1 MRKSIDHYVSIVDD
15 LDAARDA
22 YLRLGFNVRPPA
34 LHVKLG
40 SSNCVV
46 IFPDTYLELI
56 HIGDAPAWLADAY
69 LPRLEAGPGLCHVSL
84 TAHRLN
90 EEHERMAALGY
101 AADPP
106 ASASRKVIMPDGRE
120 DQTDS
125 NFMYNW
131 KPERRYVSL
140 FFSEHLKPETIFI
153 TGHAHHPNG
162 VFDTKRIVAVSEEPA
177 ADRPYYEDSYGHP
190 AEQANNDGFVMP
202 GGRGDAVEV
211 LTPEAAQRRYAPLLD
226 DLDLAGLGGFPV
238 ALHLS
243 VHDIAATRAY
253 LADAGVEFTEL
264 ASGLAISRSDGVGN
278 IIVFEPEG

>member
-15 LDAARDA
+15 LDAAREA
-22 YLRLGFNVRPPA
+22 YHRLGFNVRPPA

-56 HIGDAPAWLADAY
+56 HIGDAPPWLADAY
-69 LPRLEAGPGLCHVSL
+69 LPRLQAGPGLCHVSL

-90 EEHERMAALGY
+90 EEHERLAALGY
-101 AADPP
+101 AADTP

-153 TGHAHHPNG
+153 SGHTTHPNG
-162 VFDTKRIVAVSEEPA
+162 AVDTKRIVAVSEEPT
-177 ADRPYYEDSYGHP
+177 ADRPYYQDSYGYP
-190 AEQANNDGFVMP
+190 AAQSNSDGFVML

-226 DLDLAGLGGFPV
+226 GLELAGLGGFPV

-253 LADAGVEFTEL
+253 LADVGVAFTEF
-264 ASGLAISRSDGVGN
+264 ASGLATARTDGVGN
-278 IIVFEPEG
+278 IIVFEPKG